1 MLVRELMALLA
12 EEHPDS
18 PITVEGLCPHGDY
31 LIQDDL
37 EVSHD
42 EGPAPEIEEVC
53 LLWTAS
59 PEVER
64 LDREKQEASPP
75 TAVRKLP

>member
-42 EGPAPEIEEVC
+42 EGPATDIEEVS

-59 PEVER
+59 PEAER
-64 LDREKQEASPP
+64 LYREKQEAAPAE
-75 TAVRKLP
+75 AVRMLP